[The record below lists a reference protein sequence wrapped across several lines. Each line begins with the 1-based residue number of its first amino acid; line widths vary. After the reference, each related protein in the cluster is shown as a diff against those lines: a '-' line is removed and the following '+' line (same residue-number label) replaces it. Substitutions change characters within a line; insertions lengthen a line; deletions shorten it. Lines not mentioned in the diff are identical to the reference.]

1 MTNNVRRA
9 TSTTQA
15 TTTFLA
21 PTLRAVE
28 MRMRAELKRNP
39 YFEGAS
45 AEDKQRI
52 MRTAP
57 SMHALLQKLEGA
69 QQSAVDSLIQSPN
82 FWEALSLAADGTEAG
97 EATISFFRNVFTDLC
112 A

>member
-1 MTNNVRRA
+1 MANNVRRA
-9 TSTTQA
+9 ATST

-39 YFEGAS
+39 AFEGAS
-45 AEDKQRI
+45 AESKERI
-52 MRTAP
+52 MSKAP
-57 SMHALLQKLEGA
+57 SMHSLLQKLEGCP
-69 QQSAVDSLIQSPN
+69 QSTVDSLIQSPK
-82 FWEALSLAADGTEAG
+82 FWEILSLAADGTKAG
-97 EATISFFRNVFTDLC
+97 EVTIEFFRNVFTDLC

>member
-9 TSTTQA
+9 ASTTS
-15 TTTFLA
+15 TFLA

-39 YFEGAS
+39 AFESAS
-45 AEDKQRI
+45 AEDKERI

-69 QQSAVDSLIQSPN
+69 QQSAVDSLIMSPS
-82 FWEALSLAADGTEAG
+82 FWEALSLAVDGTEAG
-97 EATISFFRNVFTDLC
+97 EVTVEFFRNVFTDLC